1 MLISLNEAKKHLRV
15 EHDAD
20 DDYITNLILAS
31 QQWAENFL
39 NRKFK
44 EIINNDNNE
53 VNNNDGDNENNLSN
67 DNIIDDE
74 NNNVD
79 SESTENISTENSID
93 NNANDDDNDDDLIEC
108 QEVHKQAMLLVI
120 GTWYEHRENTVITR
134 GAEMLP

>member
-20 DDYITNLILAS
+20 DDYITNLILAA

-44 EIINNDNNE
+44 EVIDNK
-53 VNNNDGDNENNLSN
+53 EN
-67 DNIIDDE
+67 DE
-74 NNNVD
+74 NNSVD
-79 SESTENISTENSID
+79 SENTENIATENSID
-93 NNANDDDNDDDLIEC
+93 NNANDDDDNDDLIEC

-120 GTWYEHRENTVITR
+120 GTWYEHREDNVTVTISSGLR
-134 GAEMLP
+134 RPAEMLLYPHRKVPV